1 MSKFD
6 PDAFE
11 NDTPQEQMM
20 PSIGWSDLPAQTK
33 TMLLLLTLLK
43 ILAVFA
49 WSASFSQIN
58 PMASGVF
65 ISDMLPFPLPQA
77 LEDLSVGSILNV
89 TLGILAVAMPAVI
102 WHFVL
107 CHHILSD
114 IRGYFEGQP
123 QRIVIGAVLVLTYAL
138 TITLEVL
145 SLLARVKD
153 SLGSTSPI
161 PTLGDQPELIPL
173 LLVSLSLILGSCL
186 LGLASA
192 ALSLSI
198 KNRFENPSH

>member
-1 MSKFD
+1 MKFD

-11 NDTPQEQMM
+11 NNDTPQEQMM
-20 PSIGWSDLPAQTK
+20 PIGWSDLPAQTK
-33 TMLLLLTLLK
+33 TMLVVLTLLK

-58 PMASGVF
+58 PMASGIF
-65 ISDMLPFPLPQA
+65 IGDMLPFPLPQA
-77 LEDLSVGSILNV
+77 LENLSVGSILNI

-102 WHFVL
+102 WHF
-107 CHHILSD
+107 ILSHR
-114 IRGYFEGQP
+114 ILSNIRRGYFEDNP
-123 QRIVIGAVLVLTYAL
+123 QRIVIGAVLVATYAL

-153 SLGSTSPI
+153 SLGTASPI
-161 PTLGDQPELIPL
+161 PTLGDKPELIPL
-173 LLVSLSLILGSCL
+173 LLVSLALILGSCL

-192 ALSLSI
+192 ALSISI
-198 KNRFENPSH
+198 QNRFNPSH

>member
-6 PDAFE
+6 PDAF

-33 TMLLLLTLLK
+33 TMLFVITLLK

-65 ISDMLPFPLPQA
+65 ISDMLPFPLPKA
-77 LEDLSVGSILNV
+77 LENLSVGSILNIS
-89 TLGILAVAMPAVI
+89 LGFLSVITPSII
-102 WHFVL
+102 WHFIL
-107 CHHILSD
+107 RDKILSD
-114 IRGYFEGQP
+114 IRGYFEGNTE
-123 QRIVIGAVLVLTYAL
+123 RIVIGAVLILTYAL
-138 TITLEVL
+138 TISLEIL
-145 SLLARVKD
+145 SLIARVKD
-153 SLGSTSPI
+153 SLGTASPI
-161 PTLGDQPELIPL
+161 PTLGDKPELIPL
-173 LLVSLSLILGSCL
+173 LLVSLALILGSCL